1 MAIVEP
7 WERDDSPAIPAP
19 PRAHDRAINPYQE
32 GIVAGLLGA
41 VVIAVWFFILDLATG
56 RAFYT
61 PSVLGTLLF
70 RHGQTLDL
78 ASVRPS
84 VEMVLMFTWV
94 HALVF
99 MILGAAAA
107 QLIRLA
113 ERNPH
118 FGFGMLLFFVFFE
131 FGFLAAAMILAQPVL
146 QVMTWP
152 AILIG
157 NVLAFAVMAFY
168 LGRHH
173 PFRKMWP

>member
-1 MAIVEP
+1 MAIVER
-7 WERDDSPAIPAP
+7 WQRDDSPAIPLP
-19 PRAHDRAINPYQE
+19 PHAHDRAINPYQE

-41 VVIAVWFFILDLATG
+41 AVVAVWFFILDLATG
-56 RAFYT
+56 RPFYT

-70 RHGQTLDL
+70 RHGQALE
-78 ASVRPS
+78 SVRPS

-94 HALVF
+94 HALAFV
-99 MILGAAAA
+99 ILGAVAA

-146 QVMTWP
+146 HVMTWP

-157 NVLAFAVMAFY
+157 NLLAFAVMAFY
-168 LGRHH
+168 LSRHH